1 MKIRSYSLYRA
12 KSKLPKPI
20 ADSTHQLTE
29 ISFLVV
35 RIKLDNGIE
44 GESHMLCFQYSP
56 GAIGGALHDVGQL
69 IINEEVFNTASV
81 FEKINQF
88 NEYFGKEGVN
98 RWAQAAFNIAMWDAW
113 CKILGQPIWKIL
125 GTCCTKVP
133 VYGSGGWLSYTP
145 DELVD
150 EVACYKK
157 RGFQAV
163 KIKVGSSDW
172 RKDLERLKM
181 VRSTV
186 GRNIGIMMD
195 ANQGMDVP
203 SALQLARAVKE
214 LDIHWFEEPILHTD
228 FDGYR
233 SLKQQAGIS
242 LAMGEREYNT
252 IPLRELARHGALD
265 IWQPDILRLG
275 GVEKWR
281 ESAALAGAF
290 NIPVLPHYYKEYDVP
305 LLCTIPNG
313 KGAESFDWVDSLIDC
328 PLKIENG
335 RFTFD
340 FDDLKSKIGKN
351 TKLLLLCNPQNP
363 GGMVWTQNEL
373 EELSDICLENNILV
387 ISDEIHSDLVFSG
400 NRHIP
405 FATISEEAAKNS
417 VVCMAPS
424 KTFNV
429 AGLASSL
436 VIIPDKTKFARYERA
451 LNVGHLGMGNIFGL
465 VALEAAYTSG
475 DEWLDQL
482 LDYLWE
488 NYLFLENFIR
498 ENLPK
503 VKVMKPEATYL
514 IWLDFGEYG
523 MNDEELM
530 KFTVEKA
537 KVGLNNGGRFGTGGD
552 GWLRLNIGCP
562 RSVLDEGLK
571 RLKSAFG

>member
-1 MKIRSYSLYRA
+1 MKKYNFDEIIPREGTNCMKYDAREWIFKTNDVLPLWVADTDFRTPDFIVEAIKNRTEHEIYGYTVKPESYFEAVICWMKRRHNW
-12 KSKLPKPI
+12 KIKK
-20 ADSTHQLTE
+20 E
-29 ISFLVV
+29 WISF
-35 RIKLDNGIE
+35 
-44 GESHMLCFQYSP
+44 SP
-56 GAIGGALHDVGQL
+56 GVVAGLTLAIEAFSKPGD
-69 IINEEVFNTASV
+69 
-81 FEKINQF
+81 
-88 NEYFGKEGVN
+88 GVVV
-98 RWAQAAFNIAMWDAW
+98 
-113 CKILGQPIWKIL
+113 QP
-125 GTCCTKVP
+125 P
-133 VYGSGGWLSYTP
+133 VYFPFFESVKGT
-145 DELVD
+145 
-150 EVACYKK
+150 K
-157 RGFQAV
+157 R
-163 KIKVGSSDW
+163 
-172 RKDLERLKM
+172 KM
-181 VRSTV
+181 IE
-186 GRNIGIMMD
+186 N
-195 ANQGMDVP
+195 
-203 SALQLARAVKE
+203 
-214 LDIHWFEEPILHTD
+214 
-228 FDGYR
+228 
-233 SLKQQAGIS
+233 
-242 LAMGEREYNT
+242 
-252 IPLRELARHGALD
+252 
-265 IWQPDILRLG
+265 
-275 GVEKWR
+275 
-281 ESAALAGAF
+281 
-290 NIPVLPHYYKEYDVP
+290 
-305 LLCTIPNG
+305 
-313 KGAESFDWVDSLIDC
+313 
-328 PLKIENG
+328 PLKLENG

-340 FDDLKSKIGKN
+340 FDDLKSKIEKN
-351 TKLLLLCNPQNP
+351 TRLLLLCNPQNP

-373 EELSDICLENNILV
+373 EKLSDICLENNIVV

-451 LNVGHLGMGNIFGL
+451 LNVGHLGMGNIFGS

-488 NYLFLENFIR
+488 NYLFLEDFIR

-514 IWLDFGEYG
+514 IWLDFREYG

-562 RSVLDEGLK
+562 RSVLGEGLR